1 MCAFVIRCSNQCI
14 LYTTAY
20 YHFPFYGSFN
30 MQTQLYT
37 SFVYFMCKLMGKRIA
52 YHYIFNY
59 ECAKNSF
66 FPFIFTSKEFINA
79 IMTFFSKIIEEK
91 SQNSCTAIDSK
102 LTKRLIISWW
112 IETFSQ
118 NVYTFLFIRK
128 IAFFWNIM
136 QVYTELF
143 GLI

>member
-1 MCAFVIRCSNQCI
+1 
-14 LYTTAY
+14 
-20 YHFPFYGSFN
+20 

-102 LTKRLIISWW
+102 LTNHAPANHKLVNRNIFTECLC
-112 IETFSQ
+112 
-118 NVYTFLFIRK
+118 VFI
-128 IAFFWNIM
+128 
-136 QVYTELF
+136 Y
-143 GLI
+143 